1 MKRIQGIHNK
11 TKEIDIQSQPYNN
24 KNVLLQSTDLAE
36 IFANNGLAGIEFKNI
51 DLYRVAFVHKSYCT
65 MKNIDFDKSNV
76 KCPADCLPLQ
86 DMSYERIEFLGD
98 ALLGMIVANYLY
110 TRFPDQNE
118 GFLSKIRTKIVNG
131 RMLGYLSDK
140 IGFPKFA
147 IISKQVEETGGRN
160 NFKIMEDIFEAFIG
174 ALFLDFQTEGDK
186 VQLPNTIKIS
196 ALTGAGY
203 FIVESFIIYIIENY
217 IDFCELIRIKNN
229 YKDMLVSY
237 MMHNLQDAPKFYEV
251 KVLMKDNVRI
261 FTYCIKDRN
270 NAIIATSTGSN
281 KKEAENNAAKEALLY
296 YNVDICEYNSNI
308 S

>member
-11 TKEIDIQSQPYNN
+11 TQDIEIINQPYNN
-24 KNVLLQSTDLAE
+24 KNILLQNVDLQE
-36 IFANNGLAGIEFKNI
+36 IFNNNGLNNIKFKNI

-65 MKNIDFDKSNV
+65 MKNIDFDKSNIN
-76 KCPADCLPLQ
+76 CPADSLPLQ
-86 DMSYERIEFLGD
+86 EMSYERLEFLGD
-98 ALLGMIVANYLY
+98 SLIGMIVANYLY
-110 TRFPDQNE
+110 SRFPDQNE

-174 ALFLDFQTEGDK
+174 ALFLDFQTENDK
-186 VQLPNTIKIS
+186 VQLPNNINI
-196 ALTGAGY
+196 LPFTGAGY

-217 IDFCELIRIKNN
+217 IDFCELIRLKNN

-237 MMHNLQDAPKFYEV
+237 MTHNLQDIPKFYEV
-251 KVLMKDNVRI
+251 KITIKDNIRI

-270 NAIIATSTGSN
+270 NSIIATSTGTN
-281 KKEAENNAAKEALLY
+281 KKEAENNTAKEALIY

-308 S
+308 

>member
-11 TKEIDIQSQPYNN
+11 TQDIEIINQPYNN
-24 KNVLLQSTDLAE
+24 KNILLQSIDLQE
-36 IFANNGLAGIEFKNI
+36 IFNNNGLNNIKFKNI

-65 MKNIDFDKSNV
+65 MKNIDFDKSNIN
-76 KCPADCLPLQ
+76 CPADSLPLQ
-86 DMSYERIEFLGD
+86 DMSYERLEFLGD
-98 ALLGMIVANYLY
+98 SLIGMIVANYLY
-110 TRFPDQNE
+110 NRFPDQNE

-174 ALFLDFQTEGDK
+174 ALFLDFQTENDK
-186 VQLPNTIKIS
+186 VQLPNNINIS
-196 ALTGAGY
+196 PFTGAGY

-217 IDFCELIRIKNN
+217 IDFCELIRLKNN

-237 MMHNLQDAPKFYEV
+237 MTHNLQDIPKFYEV
-251 KVLMKDNVRI
+251 KITIKDNIRI

-270 NAIIATSTGSN
+270 NAIIATSTGTN
-281 KKEAENNAAKEALLY
+281 KKEAENNTAKEALIY

-308 S
+308 

>member
-1 MKRIQGIHNK
+1 
-11 TKEIDIQSQPYNN
+11 
-24 KNVLLQSTDLAE
+24 
-36 IFANNGLAGIEFKNI
+36 
-51 DLYRVAFVHKSYCT
+51 
-65 MKNIDFDKSNV
+65 MKNSDFDKSNIN
-76 KCPADCLPLQ
+76 CPGDCLPLQ
-86 DMSYERIEFLGD
+86 DMSYERLEFLGD
-98 ALLGMIVANYLY
+98 SLIGMIVANYLY
-110 TRFPDQNE
+110 SRFPDQNE

-147 IISKQVEETGGRN
+147 IISKQVEESGGRN

-174 ALFLDFQTEGDK
+174 ALFLDFQTESDK
-186 VQLPNTIKIS
+186 VQLPNSINIS
-196 ALTGAGY
+196 PFTGAGY

-237 MMHNLQDAPKFYEV
+237 MMHNLQDIPKFYEV

-270 NAIIATSTGSN
+270 NAIIATSTGNN
-281 KKEAENNAAKEALLY
+281 KKEAENNAAKEALIY

-308 S
+308 

>member
-11 TKEIDIQSQPYNN
+11 TKDVDITNQPYNN
-24 KNVLLQSTDLAE
+24 KNVLLQSDDLAK
-36 IFANNGLAGIEFKNI
+36 IFNTNGLSNIQFKNI

-65 MKNIDFDKSNV
+65 MKNIDFDKSNIN
-76 KCPADCLPLQ
+76 CPPDCLPLQ
-86 DMSYERIEFLGD
+86 DMSYERLEFLGD
-98 ALLGMIVANYLY
+98 ALIGMIVANYLY
-110 TRFPDQNE
+110 SRFPDQNE

-147 IISKQVEETGGRN
+147 IISKQVEESGGRN

-174 ALFLDFQTEGDK
+174 ALFLDFQTESDK
-186 VQLPNTIKIS
+186 VMLPNSINIS
-196 ALTGAGY
+196 PFTGAGY

-237 MMHNLQDAPKFYEV
+237 MTHNLQDIPKFYEV
-251 KVLMKDNVRI
+251 KILMKDNIRI

-270 NAIIATSTGSN
+270 NTIIATSTGN
-281 KKEAENNAAKEALLY
+281 NRKEAENNAAKEALIC
-296 YNVDICEYNSNI
+296 YNIDICEYNSNI
-308 S
+308 

>member
-11 TKEIDIQSQPYNN
+11 TKEIDINNQPYNN
-24 KNVLLQSTDLAE
+24 RNVLLQSKDLID
-36 IFANNGLAGIEFKNI
+36 IFNNNGLNDIEFKNI

-65 MKNIDFDKSNV
+65 MKNIDFDKSNIN
-76 KCPADCLPLQ
+76 CPPDCLPLQ
-86 DMSYERIEFLGD
+86 DMSYERLEFLGD
-98 ALLGMIVANYLY
+98 SLIGMIVANYLY
-110 TRFPDQNE
+110 NRFPDQNE

-147 IISKQVEETGGRN
+147 IISKQVEESGGRN

-174 ALFLDFQTEGDK
+174 ALFLDFQTESDK
-186 VQLPNTIKIS
+186 VHLPNTIKI
-196 ALTGAGY
+196 APFTGAGY

-237 MMHNLQDAPKFYEV
+237 MMHNLQDIPKFYEV
-251 KVLMKDNVRI
+251 KILMKDNVRI

-281 KKEAENNAAKEALLY
+281 KKEAENNTAKEALIY

-308 S
+308 

>member
-11 TKEIDIQSQPYNN
+11 TQDIEIINQPYNN
-24 KNVLLQSTDLAE
+24 KNVLLQTADLQE
-36 IFANNGLAGIEFKNI
+36 IFNNNGLNNIKFKNI

-65 MKNIDFDKSNV
+65 MKNIDFDKSNINR
-76 KCPADCLPLQ
+76 PADCLPLQ
-86 DMSYERIEFLGD
+86 DMSYERLEFLGD
-98 ALLGMIVANYLY
+98 SLIGMIVANYLY
-110 TRFPDQNE
+110 NRFPDQNE

-131 RMLGYLSDK
+131 RMLGYLSNK

-147 IISKQVEETGGRN
+147 IISKQVEETGGRD

-174 ALFLDFQTEGDK
+174 ALFLDFQTEYDK
-186 VQLPNTIKIS
+186 VQLPNNINIS
-196 ALTGAGY
+196 PFTGAGY

-237 MMHNLQDAPKFYEV
+237 MMHNLQDVPKFYEV
-251 KVLMKDNVRI
+251 KILMKDNMRI

-281 KKEAENNAAKEALLY
+281 KKEAENNTAKEALLY
-296 YNVDICEYNSNI
+296 YNVDIYEYNSNI
-308 S
+308 

>member
-11 TKEIDIQSQPYNN
+11 TQEIDITNQPYNN
-24 KNVLLQSTDLAE
+24 KNVLLQSGDLTT
-36 IFANNGLAGIEFKNI
+36 IFNKNGLNGIVFKNI

-76 KCPADCLPLQ
+76 NCPPDCLPLQ
-86 DMSYERIEFLGD
+86 DMSYERLEFLGD
-98 ALLGMIVANYLY
+98 SLIGMIVANYLY

-147 IISKQVEETGGRN
+147 IISKQVEESGGRN

-174 ALFLDFQTEGDK
+174 ALFLDFQTESDK
-186 VQLPNTIKIS
+186 VQLPNTISI
-196 ALTGAGY
+196 APFTGAGY
-203 FIVESFIIYIIENY
+203 FLVENFIIYIIENY

-237 MMHNLQDAPKFYEV
+237 MMHNLQDIPKFYEV

-281 KKEAENNAAKEALLY
+281 KKEAENNTAKEALLY
-296 YNVDICEYNSNI
+296 YNIDICEYSSSI
-308 S
+308 

>member
-11 TKEIDIQSQPYNN
+11 TQDIEIINQPYNN
-24 KNVLLQSTDLAE
+24 KNILLQTADLQE
-36 IFANNGLAGIEFKNI
+36 IFNNNGLNNIKFKNI

-65 MKNIDFDKSNV
+65 MKNIDFDKSNIN
-76 KCPADCLPLQ
+76 CPADSLPLQ
-86 DMSYERIEFLGD
+86 DMSYERLEFLGD
-98 ALLGMIVANYLY
+98 SLIGMIVANYLY
-110 TRFPDQNE
+110 NRFPDQNE

-174 ALFLDFQTEGDK
+174 ALFLDFQTENDK
-186 VQLPNTIKIS
+186 VQLPNNINI
-196 ALTGAGY
+196 LPFTGAGY

-217 IDFCELIRIKNN
+217 IDFCELIRLKNN

-237 MMHNLQDAPKFYEV
+237 MTHNLQDIPKFYEV
-251 KVLMKDNVRI
+251 KITIKDNIRI

-270 NAIIATSTGSN
+270 NAIIATSTGTN
-281 KKEAENNAAKEALLY
+281 KKEAENNTAKEALIY

-308 S
+308 